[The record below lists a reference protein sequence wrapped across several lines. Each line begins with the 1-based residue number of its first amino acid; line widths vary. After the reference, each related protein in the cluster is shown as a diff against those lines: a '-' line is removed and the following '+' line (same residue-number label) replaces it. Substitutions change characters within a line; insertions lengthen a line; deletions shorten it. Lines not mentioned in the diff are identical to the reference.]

1 MPDFEALIKQQ
12 QLKQPESEK
21 RLKIVD
27 SNQSNSKFNDVPIEV
42 YQPKLVYYFF
52 AGFSG
57 SLIATIAI
65 LFLYENNWLTFN
77 LVKLNEFI
85 QSLN

>member
-12 QLKQPESEK
+12 QLKQPESQK

-27 SNQSNSKFNDVPIEV
+27 SNQSNSKLNDVPIKV

-65 LFLYENNWLTFN
+65 LFLYENNWLTLN
-77 LVKLNEFI
+77 LAKLNEFI
-85 QSLN
+85 QILN